1 MDQKEKTGTCLWPE
15 GIKMDFKKPE
25 EFIPFSP
32 PWLGKEEEEEV
43 LDSLRSGWI
52 TTGPKV
58 KEFEKR
64 VAKYVNAKHAVA
76 MFSCTDAMLLAL
88 MVLGIQKD
96 DEIITTPFTFASTGH
111 VICHHGATPV
121 FVDVDPETF
130 NIDPTKIEEK
140 ITSKTKSIIPVHYAG
155 HSCDMDPILDIAQKH
170 KLFVMEDAAHAIG
183 TEYKGKKIGTFGDIT
198 CFSFYATKNLATAEG
213 GMAVTDN
220 GEWAKRMRILT
231 MYGIS
236 DAREIWQKR
245 YTQAGSIHHDI
256 VELGYKCNMTDL
268 CAGIG
273 IQQLAKLDMFNEKR
287 EEFAK
292 IYNNAFG
299 DHPGFKIPVIKD
311 YTKSSRHLYP
321 LLLNLEYF
329 NIDRDSFINELKESN
344 IGTSVLFMPL
354 HMHTYYVNAFGYR
367 NDDFPVAKDLFERV
381 ICLPISPKLGDD
393 AIHKIS
399 EAALYIA
406 EKGKR

>member
-1 MDQKEKTGTCLWPE
+1 MSFAKSDV
-15 GIKMDFKKPE
+15 
-25 EFIPFSP
+25 FIPFSP
-32 PWLGKEEEEEV
+32 PCMGNEEEEEV

-64 VAKYVNAKHAVA
+64 VAEYVNAKHAVA

-88 MVLGIQKD
+88 MVLGIQKG

-111 VICHHGATPV
+111 VICHHGAKPV

-130 NIDPTKIEEK
+130 NIDPRKIEEA
-140 ITSKTKSIIPVHYAG
+140 ITPKTRGIIPVHYAG
-155 HSCDMDPILDIAQKH
+155 HSCDMDPILDIVQKH

-183 TEYKGKKIGTFGDIT
+183 TEYNGRKIGNFGDIT

-213 GMAVTDN
+213 GMAVTN
-220 GEWAKRMRILT
+220 NEEWAKRMRILT

-236 DAREIWQKR
+236 DAREIWQNR
-245 YTQAGSIHHDI
+245 YTQAGPIHHDI

-273 IQQLAKLDMFNEKR
+273 IQQLAKLDVFNEMR
-287 EEFAK
+287 GGFAK
-292 IYNNAFG
+292 TYDDAFKG
-299 DHPGFKIPVIKD
+299 HHGFKIPVIKD
-311 YTKSSRHLYP
+311 YTKTTRHLYP

-329 NIDRDSFINELKESN
+329 DIDRDLFINELKENN
-344 IGTSVLFMPL
+344 IGTSVLFKPL
-354 HMHTYYVNAFGYR
+354 HFHSYYANKFSFKIG
-367 NDDFPVAKDLFERV
+367 DFPVAERV
-381 ICLPISPKLGDD
+381 FDQIICLPISPKLAKGE
-393 AIHKIS
+393 I
-399 EAALYIA
+399 
-406 EKGKR
+406 EKVIETLLFVANSFKR